1 MIMDKTVNNNNIA
14 NPTIDDL
21 NAEKPAENT
30 DKSTKNINME
40 SIRCDNTSAVFQQN

>member
-21 NAEKPAENT
+21 NAEKPAEQ
-30 DKSTKNINME
+30 
-40 SIRCDNTSAVFQQN
+40 AVFPLKLVGVR

>member
-21 NAEKPAENT
+21 NVEKPAENT
-30 DKSTKNINME
+30 DNSTK
-40 SIRCDNTSAVFQQN
+40 TSTWSL